1 MIEIIQ
7 MVLILGVGFIFIT
20 GIVRYILQ
28 IIKQY
33 KTERFGDVNN
43 LEEFVER
50 YGKNNEVDS
59 NGSE

>member
-50 YGKNNEVDS
+50 YGKNNRPH
-59 NGSE
+59 NLTI

>member
-7 MVLILGVGFIFIT
+7 MVLILGVVFIFIT

-43 LEEFVER
+43 LEDFVER
-50 YGKNNEVDS
+50 IRSNESDS
-59 NGSE
+59 KGSE